1 MPISSNQSWD
11 YVRSSI
17 NQSSEADSFQRYG
30 TGQKVFGLQLP
41 ARRHIVA
48 EAIQTQAANKRLVLQ
63 TTKNQAF
70 ELDISVCYS
79 PFNWLVEIRP
89 ATTTSV
95 YAADL
100 IYAAEFTVS
109 QASKIYV
116 PKDALVYIQ
125 ANSLITR
132 AFITATPYYTEEIE
146 LAK

>member
-1 MPISSNQSWD
+1 MPITSDPNWD
-11 YVRSSI
+11 YLRSSI
-17 NQSSEADSFQRYG
+17 NQASEADSFVRYG
-30 TGQKVFGLQLP
+30 TGQKVFGLQIP
-41 ARRHIVA
+41 TRRHIVA

-70 ELDISVCYS
+70 ELDITVCYS

-100 IYAAEFTVS
+100 IYVGEFTVS

-116 PKDALVYIQ
+116 PRDCLVYIQ

-132 AFITATPYYTEEIE
+132 AFITATPYYTEQIEI
-146 LAK
+146 AK